1 MQPTISIPRHWGYPR
16 FALEQRT
23 QQGNSQFAVRNSQ
36 LSLREL
42 QEINYPISPNQNG
55 FLSSCSPFPAL
66 KAIGYFFIWKSLT
79 ANCVSVAGRSPLRI
93 ANCFGWRY
101 AMMPNK
107 NSDEISYL
115 QENQIQPLS
124 PQELF
129 IQITAEID
137 FYQRQI
143 SILQQQLS
151 IVTGGFTN
159 G

>member
-23 QQGNSQFAVRNSQ
+23 KQGNSQLIIRNSQ
-36 LSLREL
+36 LKIIATCE
-42 QEINYPISPNQNG
+42 
-55 FLSSCSPFPAL
+55 
-66 KAIGYFFIWKSLT
+66 
-79 ANCVSVAGRSPLRI
+79 LRI
-93 ANCFGWRY
+93 GNCFGWRY
-101 AMMPNK
+101 ALMPNK

-115 QENQIQPLS
+115 QESQIQPLS

-129 IQITAEID
+129 TQITAEID